1 MFIVTG
7 LLYKSPLITLN
18 GNCYKLLDLIKS
30 CNKNN
35 NDERFNALYA
45 PRKPQKVIYI
55 SQQMAFIFY
64 GALA

>member
-35 NDERFNALYA
+35 NDERFHALYA
-45 PRKPQKVIYI
+45 PRKPQKFMYI
-55 SQQMAFIFY
+55 SHRMAFIIH
-64 GALA
+64 GALV